1 MLISH
6 LLAFSDSP
14 LVNLLTL
21 SNIKGVTSLPLML
34 LSLKRE
40 RNFTCTCTVHLLC
53 FR

>member
-1 MLISH
+1 MFISH

-40 RNFTCTCTVHLLC
+40 
-53 FR
+53 